1 MSKAVNVICQ
11 NALQKVGVEM
21 DEGAALGSYAVPALA
36 DLNSVVTELNT
47 QNLILQNVETVDV
60 YASKKITFAV
70 LPEEFHIV
78 DKVTDLTTDM
88 LNAYNLSDIVYVK
101 EEDRY
106 YYIDRI
112 IAHDEGHIIAPVS
125 SEDEKTLR
133 ELWPTVICKQ
143 VLPDRVEGF
152 ARLVGNR
159 FLQLYPSNKMK
170 MDSGTQQ
177 SLSTMYCCET
187 ESQKF
192 TVLGIDYVI
201 DYFVIHINSVLPSKY
216 RITYLESMPEYNL
229 YDTIYLSN
237 KYIEVI
243 EDGLCYKLCLRY
255 KLLEFLPIFRDEYDA
270 GKLAIKRINNKN
282 RTINYDFVELGN
294 IYGSYWDNLAGESL

>member
-1 MSKAVNVICQ
+1 MSKQVNVICQ
-11 NALQKVGVEM
+11 NALQKVGIEM
-21 DEGAALGSYAVPALA
+21 DEGAALGSYAVPALS

-78 DKVTDLTTDM
+78 DKVSDLTTDV
-88 LNAYNLSDIVYVK
+88 LNAYNLNDIVYVK
-101 EEDRY
+101 EEDKY
-106 YYIDRI
+106 YYID
-112 IAHDEGHIIAPVS
+112 DGHVISQVS
-125 SEDEKTLR
+125 NEDEKTLR
-133 ELWPTVICKQ
+133 EMWPTVICKQ

-192 TVLGIDYVI
+192 TVLDSDYVI

-255 KLLEFLPIFRDEYDA
+255 KLLEFLSIFKDEYDS

-282 RTINYDFVELGN
+282 RTMNYDFVELGN
-294 IYGSYWDNLAGESL
+294 IYGSYWDNIGGVGL

>member
-1 MSKAVNVICQ
+1 MSKQVNVICQ
-11 NALQKVGVEM
+11 NALQKVGIEM
-21 DEGAALGSYAVPALA
+21 DEGAALGSYAVPALS

-78 DKVTDLTTDM
+78 DKVSDLTTDM
-88 LNAYNLSDIVYVK
+88 LNAYNINDIVYVK
-101 EEDRY
+101 EEDKY
-106 YYIDRI
+106 YYID
-112 IAHDEGHIIAPVS
+112 DGHVISQVS
-125 SEDEKTLR
+125 NEDEKTLR
-133 ELWPTVICKQ
+133 EMWPTVICKQ

-170 MDSGTQQ
+170 MDAGTQQ

-192 TVLGIDYVI
+192 TVLDSDYVI

-255 KLLEFLPIFRDEYDA
+255 KLLEFLSIFKDEYDS

-282 RTINYDFVELGN
+282 RTMNYDFVELGN
-294 IYGSYWDNLAGESL
+294 IYGSYWDNLGGVGL

>member
-1 MSKAVNVICQ
+1 MSKQVNVICQ
-11 NALQKVGVEM
+11 NALQKVGIEM
-21 DEGAALGSYAVPALA
+21 DEGAALGSYAVPALS

-78 DKVTDLTTDM
+78 DKVSDLTTDM
-88 LNAYNLSDIVYVK
+88 LNAYNLNDIVYVK
-101 EEDRY
+101 EEDKY
-106 YYIDRI
+106 YYID
-112 IAHDEGHIIAPVS
+112 DGHVISQVS
-125 SEDEKTLR
+125 NEDEKTLR

-170 MDSGTQQ
+170 MDAGTQQ

-192 TVLGIDYVI
+192 TVLDTDYVI

-255 KLLEFLPIFRDEYDA
+255 KLLEFLSIFKDEYDS

-282 RTINYDFVELGN
+282 RTMNYDFVELGN
-294 IYGSYWDNLAGESL
+294 IYGSYWDNLGGVGL

>member
-1 MSKAVNVICQ
+1 MSKQVNVICQ
-11 NALQKVGVEM
+11 NALQKVGIVQ
-21 DEGAALGSYAVPALA
+21 DEGSALGSYAVPALS

-78 DKVTDLTTDM
+78 DKVSELTTDV
-88 LNAYNLSDIVYVK
+88 LNAYNINDIVYVK
-101 EEDRY
+101 EEDKY
-106 YYIDRI
+106 YYID
-112 IAHDEGHIIAPVS
+112 DGHIIAPVS

-152 ARLVGNR
+152 ARFVGNR

-192 TVLGIDYVI
+192 TVLDIDYVI

-255 KLLEFLPIFRDEYDA
+255 KLLEFLPIFKDEYDE

-282 RTINYDFVELGN
+282 RTMNYDFVELGN
-294 IYGSYWDNLAGESL
+294 IYGSYWDNLGGVGL

>member
-1 MSKAVNVICQ
+1 MSKQVNVICQ
-11 NALQKVGVEM
+11 NALQKVGIEM
-21 DEGAALGSYAVPALA
+21 DEGSALGSYAVPALS

-60 YASKKITFAV
+60 HASKKITFAV

-88 LNAYNLSDIVYVK
+88 LNAYNLNDIVYDK
-101 EEDRY
+101 EEDKY
-106 YYIDRI
+106 YYID
-112 IAHDEGHIIAPVS
+112 DGHVISQVS
-125 SEDEKTLR
+125 NEDEKTLR

-143 VLPDRVEGF
+143 VLPDRVEGC

-170 MDSGTQQ
+170 MDEGTQQ

-192 TVLGIDYVI
+192 TVLDIDYVI

-216 RITYLESMPEYNL
+216 RITYLESIPEYNL

-255 KLLEFLPIFRDEYDA
+255 KLLEFLPIFKDEYDE

-282 RTINYDFVELGN
+282 RTMNYDFVELGN
-294 IYGSYWDNLAGESL
+294 IYGSYWDNLGGVGL

>member
-1 MSKAVNVICQ
+1 MSKQVNVICQ
-11 NALQKVGVEM
+11 NALQKVGIEM
-21 DEGAALGSYAVPALA
+21 DEGAALGSYAVPALS

-78 DKVTDLTTDM
+78 DKVSELTTDM
-88 LNAYNLSDIVYVK
+88 LNAYNLNDIVYVK
-101 EEDRY
+101 EEDKY
-106 YYIDRI
+106 YYID
-112 IAHDEGHIIAPVS
+112 EGHVISQVS
-125 SEDEKTLR
+125 NEDEKTLR
-133 ELWPTVICKQ
+133 EMWPTIICKQ

-192 TVLGIDYVI
+192 TVLDSDYVI

-255 KLLEFLPIFRDEYDA
+255 KLLEFLSIFKDEYDS

-282 RTINYDFVELGN
+282 RTMNYDFVELGN
-294 IYGSYWDNLAGESL
+294 IYGSYWDNLGGVGL

>member
-1 MSKAVNVICQ
+1 MSKQVNVICQ
-11 NALQKVGVEM
+11 NALQKVGIEM
-21 DEGAALGSYAVPALA
+21 DEGSALGSYAVPALS

-78 DKVTDLTTDM
+78 DKVSDLTTDV
-88 LNAYNLSDIVYVK
+88 LNAYNLNDIVYVK
-101 EEDRY
+101 EEDKY
-106 YYIDRI
+106 YYIDNE
-112 IAHDEGHIIAPVS
+112 DGHNIVQVS

-133 ELWPTVICKQ
+133 EMWPTIICKQ

-192 TVLGIDYVI
+192 TVLDIDYVI

-255 KLLEFLPIFRDEYDA
+255 KLLEFLSIFKDEYDS

-282 RTINYDFVELGN
+282 RTMNYDFVELGN
-294 IYGSYWDNLAGESL
+294 IYGSYWDNLGGVGL

>member
-1 MSKAVNVICQ
+1 MSKQVNVICQ
-11 NALQKVGVEM
+11 NALQKVGIEM
-21 DEGAALGSYAVPALA
+21 DEGAALGSYAVPALS

-88 LNAYNLSDIVYVK
+88 LNAYNLNDIVYVK
-101 EEDRY
+101 EEDKY
-106 YYIDRI
+106 YYIDDGHV
-112 IAHDEGHIIAPVS
+112 IAQVS
-125 SEDEKTLR
+125 NEDEKTLR

-192 TVLGIDYVI
+192 TVLDIDYVI

-255 KLLEFLPIFRDEYDA
+255 KLLEFLPIFKDEYDE

-282 RTINYDFVELGN
+282 RTMNYDFVELGN
-294 IYGSYWDNLAGESL
+294 IYGSYWDNLGGVGL

>member
-1 MSKAVNVICQ
+1 MSKQVNVICQ
-11 NALQKVGVEM
+11 NALQKVGIEM
-21 DEGAALGSYAVPALA
+21 DEGSALGSYAVPALS

-78 DKVTDLTTDM
+78 DKVSDLTTDV
-88 LNAYNLSDIVYVK
+88 LNAYNLNDIVYVK
-101 EEDRY
+101 EEDKY
-106 YYIDRI
+106 YYIDN
-112 IAHDEGHIIAPVS
+112 EGGHNIVQVS

-133 ELWPTVICKQ
+133 EMWPTIICKQ

-192 TVLGIDYVI
+192 TVLGSDYVI

-255 KLLEFLPIFRDEYDA
+255 KLLEFLSIFKDEYDS

-282 RTINYDFVELGN
+282 RTMNYDFVELGN
-294 IYGSYWDNLAGESL
+294 IYGSYWDNLGGVGL

>member
-1 MSKAVNVICQ
+1 MSKQVNVICQ
-11 NALQKVGVEM
+11 NALQKVGIEM
-21 DEGAALGSYAVPALA
+21 DEGSALGSYAVPALS

-78 DKVTDLTTDM
+78 DKVSDLTTDM
-88 LNAYNLSDIVYVK
+88 LNAYNLNDIVYVK
-101 EEDRY
+101 EENKY
-106 YYIDRI
+106 YYID
-112 IAHDEGHIIAPVS
+112 DGHNIVQVS

-133 ELWPTVICKQ
+133 EMWPSVICKQ

-192 TVLGIDYVI
+192 TVLDSDYVI

-255 KLLEFLPIFRDEYDA
+255 KLLEFLSIFKDEYDS

-282 RTINYDFVELGN
+282 RTMNYDFVELGN
-294 IYGSYWDNLAGESL
+294 IYGSYWDNLGGVGL

>member
-1 MSKAVNVICQ
+1 MSKQVNVICQ
-11 NALQKVGVEM
+11 NALQKVGIEM
-21 DEGAALGSYAVPALA
+21 DEGSALGSYAVPALS

-60 YASKKITFAV
+60 HASKKITFAV
-70 LPEEFHIV
+70 LPEEFHVV
-78 DKVTDLTTDM
+78 DKVSDLTTDM
-88 LNAYNLSDIVYVK
+88 LNAYNLNDIVYVK
-101 EEDRY
+101 EEDKY
-106 YYIDRI
+106 YYIDY
-112 IAHDEGHIIAPVS
+112 GHIISQVS
-125 SEDEKTLR
+125 NEDEKMLR
-133 ELWPTVICKQ
+133 EMWPTVICKQ
-143 VLPDRVEGF
+143 VLPDRVEGC

-187 ESQKF
+187 ETQKF
-192 TVLGIDYVI
+192 TVLDTDYVI

-229 YDTIYLSN
+229 HDTIYLSN

-255 KLLEFLPIFRDEYDA
+255 KLLEFLSIFKDEYDS

-282 RTINYDFVELGN
+282 RTMNYDFVELGN
-294 IYGSYWDNLAGESL
+294 IYGSYWDNLGGVGL

>member
-1 MSKAVNVICQ
+1 MSKQVNVICQ
-11 NALQKVGVEM
+11 NALQKVGIEM
-21 DEGAALGSYAVPALA
+21 DEGAALGSYAVPALS

-78 DKVTDLTTDM
+78 DKVSELTTDV
-88 LNAYNLSDIVYVK
+88 LNAYNINDIVYDK
-101 EEDRY
+101 EEDKY
-106 YYIDRI
+106 YYID
-112 IAHDEGHIIAPVS
+112 EGHVISQVS
-125 SEDEKTLR
+125 NEDEKTLR

-143 VLPDRVEGF
+143 VLPDRVEGC

-170 MDSGTQQ
+170 MDAGTQQ

-192 TVLGIDYVI
+192 TVLDIDYVI

-255 KLLEFLPIFRDEYDA
+255 KLLEFLPIFKNEYDE

-282 RTINYDFVELGN
+282 RTMNYDFVELGN
-294 IYGSYWDNLAGESL
+294 IYGSYWDNLGGVGL

>member
-1 MSKAVNVICQ
+1 MSKQVNVICQ
-11 NALQKVGVEM
+11 NALQKVGIEM
-21 DEGAALGSYAVPALA
+21 DEGAALGSYAVPALS

-78 DKVTDLTTDM
+78 DKVSELTTDV
-88 LNAYNLSDIVYVK
+88 LNAYNLNDIVYVK
-101 EEDRY
+101 EEDKY
-106 YYIDRI
+106 YYID
-112 IAHDEGHIIAPVS
+112 DGHIISQVS
-125 SEDEKTLR
+125 NEDEKTLR
-133 ELWPTVICKQ
+133 EMWPTVICKQ
-143 VLPDRVEGF
+143 VLPDRVEGC

-170 MDSGTQQ
+170 MDAGTQQ

-192 TVLGIDYVI
+192 TVLDIDYVI

-255 KLLEFLPIFRDEYDA
+255 KLLEFLPVFKDEYDE

-282 RTINYDFVELGN
+282 RTMNYDFVELGN
-294 IYGSYWDNLAGESL
+294 IYGSYWDNLGGVGL

>member
-1 MSKAVNVICQ
+1 MSKQVNVICQ
-11 NALQKVGVEM
+11 NALQKVGIEM

-70 LPEEFHIV
+70 LPEEFHVV

-88 LNAYNLSDIVYVK
+88 LNAYNLNDIVYVK
-101 EEDRY
+101 EEDKY
-106 YYIDRI
+106 YYIDN
-112 IAHDEGHIIAPVS
+112 ADGHNIVQVS

-133 ELWPTVICKQ
+133 EMWPTIICKQ

-192 TVLGIDYVI
+192 TVLDSDYVI
-201 DYFVIHINSVLPSKY
+201 DYFVIHINSMLPSKY

-255 KLLEFLPIFRDEYDA
+255 KLLEFLPIFKDEYDE

-282 RTINYDFVELGN
+282 RTMNYDFVELGN
-294 IYGSYWDNLAGESL
+294 IYGSYWDNIGGVGL

>member
-1 MSKAVNVICQ
+1 MSKQVNVICQ
-11 NALQKVGVEM
+11 NALQKVGIEM
-21 DEGAALGSYAVPALA
+21 DEGAALGSYAVPALS

-60 YASKKITFAV
+60 HASKKITFAV

-78 DKVTDLTTDM
+78 DKVSELTTDV
-88 LNAYNLSDIVYVK
+88 LNAYNLNDIVYVK
-101 EEDRY
+101 EEDKY
-106 YYIDRI
+106 YYID
-112 IAHDEGHIIAPVS
+112 DGHVISQVS
-125 SEDEKTLR
+125 NEDEKTLR
-133 ELWPTVICKQ
+133 EMWPTVICKQ
-143 VLPDRVEGF
+143 VLPDRVEGC

-170 MDSGTQQ
+170 MDAGTQQ

-192 TVLGIDYVI
+192 TVLDIEYVI

-255 KLLEFLPIFRDEYDA
+255 KLLEFLPIFKDEYDE

-282 RTINYDFVELGN
+282 RTMNYDFVELGN
-294 IYGSYWDNLAGESL
+294 IYGSYWDNLGGVGI

>member
-1 MSKAVNVICQ
+1 MSKSVNIICQ
-11 NALQKVGVEM
+11 NALQKVGIEM
-21 DEGAALGSYAVPALA
+21 DEGSALGSYAVPALS

-78 DKVTDLTTDM
+78 DKVSELTTDV
-88 LNAYNLSDIVYVK
+88 LNAYNLNDIVYVK
-101 EEDRY
+101 EEDKY
-106 YYIDRI
+106 YYID
-112 IAHDEGHIIAPVS
+112 DGHVISQVS
-125 SEDEKTLR
+125 NEDEKTLR
-133 ELWPTVICKQ
+133 EMWPTVICKQ

-192 TVLGIDYVI
+192 TVLDSEYVI

-255 KLLEFLPIFRDEYDA
+255 KLLEFLPIFKNEYDE

-282 RTINYDFVELGN
+282 RTMNYDFVELGN
-294 IYGSYWDNLAGESL
+294 IYGSYWDNLGGVGL

>member
-1 MSKAVNVICQ
+1 MSKQVNVICQ
-11 NALQKVGVEM
+11 NALQKVGIEM
-21 DEGAALGSYAVPALA
+21 DEGAALGSYAVPALS

-78 DKVTDLTTDM
+78 DKVSYLTTDV
-88 LNAYNLSDIVYVK
+88 LNAYNLNDIVYVK
-101 EEDRY
+101 EEDKY
-106 YYIDRI
+106 YYID
-112 IAHDEGHIIAPVS
+112 DGHVISQVS
-125 SEDEKTLR
+125 NEDEKTLR

-170 MDSGTQQ
+170 MDAGTQQ

-192 TVLGIDYVI
+192 TVLDSDYVI

-255 KLLEFLPIFRDEYDA
+255 KLLEFLSIFKDEYDS

-282 RTINYDFVELGN
+282 RTMNYDFVELGN

>member
-11 NALQKVGVEM
+11 NALQKVGIEM
-21 DEGAALGSYAVPALA
+21 DEGSALGSYAVPALS

-60 YASKKITFAV
+60 HASKKITFAV

-78 DKVTDLTTDM
+78 DKVSELTTDM
-88 LNAYNLSDIVYVK
+88 LNAYNLNDIVYDK
-101 EEDRY
+101 EEDKY
-106 YYIDRI
+106 YYID
-112 IAHDEGHIIAPVS
+112 DGHIISHVS
-125 SEDEKTLR
+125 NEDEKTLR
-133 ELWPTVICKQ
+133 EMWPTVICKQ
-143 VLPDRVEGF
+143 VLPDRVEGC

-170 MDSGTQQ
+170 MDAGTQQ

-192 TVLGIDYVI
+192 TVLDIDYVI

-255 KLLEFLPIFRDEYDA
+255 KLLEFLPIFKDEYDE

-282 RTINYDFVELGN
+282 RTMNYDFVELGN
-294 IYGSYWDNLAGESL
+294 IYGSYWDNLGGVGL

>member
-1 MSKAVNVICQ
+1 MSKQVNVICQ
-11 NALQKVGVEM
+11 NALQKVGIEM
-21 DEGAALGSYAVPALA
+21 DEGAALGSYAVPALS

-78 DKVTDLTTDM
+78 DKVGDLTTDV
-88 LNAYNLSDIVYVK
+88 LNAYNLNDIVYVK
-101 EEDRY
+101 EEDKY
-106 YYIDRI
+106 YYID
-112 IAHDEGHIIAPVS
+112 DGHVISQVS

-133 ELWPTVICKQ
+133 DLWPTVICKQ

-192 TVLGIDYVI
+192 TVLDSDYVI

-255 KLLEFLPIFRDEYDA
+255 KLLEFLSIFKDEYDS

-282 RTINYDFVELGN
+282 RTMNYDFVELGN
-294 IYGSYWDNLAGESL
+294 IYGSYWDNLGGVGL

>member
-1 MSKAVNVICQ
+1 MSKQVNVICQ
-11 NALQKVGVEM
+11 NALQKVGIEM
-21 DEGAALGSYAVPALA
+21 DEGAALGSYAVPALS

-78 DKVTDLTTDM
+78 DKVSDLTTDV
-88 LNAYNLSDIVYVK
+88 LNAYNINDIVYVK
-101 EEDRY
+101 EEEDKY
-106 YYIDRI
+106 YYID
-112 IAHDEGHIIAPVS
+112 DGHVISQVS
-125 SEDEKTLR
+125 NEDEKTLR

-170 MDSGTQQ
+170 MDAGTQQ

-192 TVLGIDYVI
+192 TVLDIDYVI

-255 KLLEFLPIFRDEYDA
+255 KLLEFLSIFKGEYDE

-282 RTINYDFVELGN
+282 RTMNYDFVELGN
-294 IYGSYWDNLAGESL
+294 IYGSYWDNLGGVGL

>member
-1 MSKAVNVICQ
+1 MSKQVNVICQ
-11 NALQKVGVEM
+11 NALQKVGIEM
-21 DEGAALGSYAVPALA
+21 DEGAALGSYAVPALS

-78 DKVTDLTTDM
+78 DKVSDLTTDV
-88 LNAYNLSDIVYVK
+88 LNAYNLNDIVYVK
-101 EEDRY
+101 EEDKY
-106 YYIDRI
+106 YYID
-112 IAHDEGHIIAPVS
+112 DGHVISQVS
-125 SEDEKTLR
+125 NEDEKTLR
-133 ELWPTVICKQ
+133 ELWPTIICKQ

-170 MDSGTQQ
+170 MDAGTQQ

-192 TVLGIDYVI
+192 TVLDIDYVI

-216 RITYLESMPEYNL
+216 RITYLESIPEYNL

-255 KLLEFLPIFRDEYDA
+255 KLLEFLKIFKDEYDE

-282 RTINYDFVELGN
+282 RTMNYDFVELGN
-294 IYGSYWDNLAGESL
+294 IYGSYWDNLGGVGL

>member
-1 MSKAVNVICQ
+1 MSKQVNVICQ
-11 NALQKVGVEM
+11 NALQKVGIEM
-21 DEGAALGSYAVPALA
+21 DEGSALGSYAVPALS

-78 DKVTDLTTDM
+78 DKVSDLTTDV
-88 LNAYNLSDIVYVK
+88 LNAYNLNDIVYDK
-101 EEDRY
+101 EEDKY
-106 YYIDRI
+106 YHID
-112 IAHDEGHIIAPVS
+112 DGHIISQVS
-125 SEDEKTLR
+125 NEDEKTLR
-133 ELWPTVICKQ
+133 ALWPTVICKQ
-143 VLPDRVEGF
+143 VLPDRVEGC

-170 MDSGTQQ
+170 MDAGTQQ

-192 TVLGIDYVI
+192 TVLDIDYVI

-255 KLLEFLPIFRDEYDA
+255 KLLEFLPIFKDEYDE

-282 RTINYDFVELGN
+282 RTMNYDFVELGN
-294 IYGSYWDNLAGESL
+294 IYGSYWDNLGGVGL

>member
-1 MSKAVNVICQ
+1 MSKQVNVICQ
-11 NALQKVGVEM
+11 NALQKVGIEM
-21 DEGAALGSYAVPALA
+21 DEGAALGSYAVPALS

-47 QNLILQNVETVDV
+47 QNLILQNIETVDV

-70 LPEEFHIV
+70 LPEEFHVV
-78 DKVTDLTTDM
+78 DKVSDLTTDM
-88 LNAYNLSDIVYVK
+88 LNAYNLNDIVYVK
-101 EEDRY
+101 EEDKY
-106 YYIDRI
+106 YYID
-112 IAHDEGHIIAPVS
+112 DGHVISKVS
-125 SEDEKTLR
+125 NEDEKTLR
-133 ELWPTVICKQ
+133 EMWPTIICKQ

-192 TVLGIDYVI
+192 TVLDIDYVI

-216 RITYLESMPEYNL
+216 RITYLESIPEYNL

-255 KLLEFLPIFRDEYDA
+255 KLLEFLSIFKDEYDE

-282 RTINYDFVELGN
+282 RTMNYDFVELGN
-294 IYGSYWDNLAGESL
+294 IYGSYWDNLGGVGL

>member
-1 MSKAVNVICQ
+1 MSKQVNVICQ
-11 NALQKVGVEM
+11 NALQKVGIEM
-21 DEGAALGSYAVPALA
+21 DEGAALGSYAVPALS

-78 DKVTDLTTDM
+78 DKVSELTTDM
-88 LNAYNLSDIVYVK
+88 LNAYNLNDIVYVK
-101 EEDRY
+101 EEDKY
-106 YYIDRI
+106 YYID
-112 IAHDEGHIIAPVS
+112 DGHVISQVS
-125 SEDEKTLR
+125 NEDEKTLR

-143 VLPDRVEGF
+143 VLPDRVEGC

-170 MDSGTQQ
+170 MDAGTQQ

-192 TVLGIDYVI
+192 TVLDIDYVI

-216 RITYLESMPEYNL
+216 RITYLESMPEYDL

-255 KLLEFLPIFRDEYDA
+255 KLLEFLSIFKDEYDE

-282 RTINYDFVELGN
+282 RTMNYDFVELGN
-294 IYGSYWDNLAGESL
+294 IYGSYWDNLGGVGL

>member
-1 MSKAVNVICQ
+1 MSKQVNVICQ
-11 NALQKVGVEM
+11 NALQKVGIEM
-21 DEGAALGSYAVPALA
+21 DEGSALGSYAVPALS

-47 QNLILQNVETVDV
+47 QNLILQNIETVDV
-60 YASKKITFAV
+60 HASKKITFAV

-78 DKVTDLTTDM
+78 DKVSDLTTDM
-88 LNAYNLSDIVYVK
+88 LNAYNLNDIVYVK
-101 EEDRY
+101 EEDKY
-106 YYIDRI
+106 YYIDYGHV
-112 IAHDEGHIIAPVS
+112 IAQVS
-125 SEDEKTLR
+125 NEDEKTLR
-133 ELWPTVICKQ
+133 EMWPTVICKQ
-143 VLPDRVEGF
+143 VLPDRVEGC

-170 MDSGTQQ
+170 MDAGTQQ

-192 TVLGIDYVI
+192 TVLDIDYVI

-216 RITYLESMPEYNL
+216 RITYLESIPEYNL

-255 KLLEFLPIFRDEYDA
+255 KLLEFLSIFKDEYDE

-282 RTINYDFVELGN
+282 RTMNYDFVELSN
-294 IYGSYWDNLAGESL
+294 IYGSYWDNLGGVGL

>member
-1 MSKAVNVICQ
+1 MSKQVNVICQ
-11 NALQKVGVEM
+11 NALQKVGIEM
-21 DEGAALGSYAVPALA
+21 DEGSALGSYAVPALS

-60 YASKKITFAV
+60 HASKKITFAV

-88 LNAYNLSDIVYVK
+88 LNAYNLNDIVYDK
-101 EEDRY
+101 EEDKY
-106 YYIDRI
+106 YYID
-112 IAHDEGHIIAPVS
+112 DGHVISQVS
-125 SEDEKTLR
+125 NEDEKTLR

-170 MDSGTQQ
+170 MDAGTQQ
-177 SLSTMYCCET
+177 SLSTMYCCES

-192 TVLGIDYVI
+192 TVLDIDYVI

-255 KLLEFLPIFRDEYDA
+255 KLLEFLPIFKDEYDE

-282 RTINYDFVELGN
+282 RTMNYDFVELGN
-294 IYGSYWDNLAGESL
+294 IYGSYWDNLGGVGL

>member
-11 NALQKVGVEM
+11 NALQKVGIEM
-21 DEGAALGSYAVPALA
+21 DEGAALGSYAVPALS

-60 YASKKITFAV
+60 HASKKITFAV

-78 DKVTDLTTDM
+78 DKVSELTTDV
-88 LNAYNLSDIVYVK
+88 LNAYNLNDIVYVK
-101 EEDRY
+101 EEDKY
-106 YYIDRI
+106 YYID
-112 IAHDEGHIIAPVS
+112 DGHVISQVS
-125 SEDEKTLR
+125 NEDEKTLR

-143 VLPDRVEGF
+143 VLPDRVEGC

-170 MDSGTQQ
+170 MDAGTQQ

-192 TVLGIDYVI
+192 TVLDIDYVI

-255 KLLEFLPIFRDEYDA
+255 KLLEFLPIFKDEYDE

-282 RTINYDFVELGN
+282 RTMNYDFVELGN
-294 IYGSYWDNLAGESL
+294 IYGSYWDNLGGVGL

>member
-1 MSKAVNVICQ
+1 MSKQVNVICQ
-11 NALQKVGVEM
+11 NALQKVGIEM
-21 DEGAALGSYAVPALA
+21 DEGSALGSYAVPALS

-78 DKVTDLTTDM
+78 DKVSDLTTDV
-88 LNAYNLSDIVYVK
+88 LNAYNLNDIVYVK
-101 EEDRY
+101 EEDKY
-106 YYIDRI
+106 YYID
-112 IAHDEGHIIAPVS
+112 DGHVISQVS
-125 SEDEKTLR
+125 NEDEKTLR

-143 VLPDRVEGF
+143 VLPDRVEGC

-170 MDSGTQQ
+170 MDAGTQQ

-192 TVLGIDYVI
+192 TVLDIDYVI

-216 RITYLESMPEYNL
+216 RITYLESIPEYNL

-255 KLLEFLPIFRDEYDA
+255 KLLEFLKIFKDEYDE

-282 RTINYDFVELGN
+282 RTMNYDFVELGN
-294 IYGSYWDNLAGESL
+294 IYGSYWDNLGGVGL

>member
-1 MSKAVNVICQ
+1 MSKQVNVICQ
-11 NALQKVGVEM
+11 NALQKVGIVQ
-21 DEGAALGSYAVPALA
+21 DEGSALGSYAVPALS

-88 LNAYNLSDIVYVK
+88 LNAYNLNDIVYVK
-101 EEDRY
+101 EEDKY
-106 YYIDRI
+106 YYIDN
-112 IAHDEGHIIAPVS
+112 ENGHNTVQVS

-133 ELWPTVICKQ
+133 EMWPTIICKK

-192 TVLGIDYVI
+192 TVLDSDYVI

-255 KLLEFLPIFRDEYDA
+255 KLLEFLSIFKDEYDS

-282 RTINYDFVELGN
+282 RTMNYDFVELGN
-294 IYGSYWDNLAGESL
+294 IYGSYWDNIGGVGL

>member
-1 MSKAVNVICQ
+1 MSKQVNVICQ
-11 NALQKVGVEM
+11 NALQKVGIEM
-21 DEGAALGSYAVPALA
+21 DEGAALGSYAVPALS

-60 YASKKITFAV
+60 HASKKITFAV

-78 DKVTDLTTDM
+78 DKVSDLTTDM
-88 LNAYNLSDIVYVK
+88 LNAYNLNDIVYVK
-101 EEDRY
+101 EEDKY
-106 YYIDRI
+106 YYIND
-112 IAHDEGHIIAPVS
+112 GHVISQVS
-125 SEDEKTLR
+125 NEDEKTLR
-133 ELWPTVICKQ
+133 EMWPTVICKQ
-143 VLPDRVEGF
+143 VLPDRVEGC

-170 MDSGTQQ
+170 MDAGTQQ

-192 TVLGIDYVI
+192 TVLDIDYVI

-243 EDGLCYKLCLRY
+243 EDGICYKLCLRY
-255 KLLEFLPIFRDEYDA
+255 KLLEFLPIFKDEYDE

-282 RTINYDFVELGN
+282 RTMNYDFVELGN
-294 IYGSYWDNLAGESL
+294 IYGSYWDNLAGVSL

>member
-1 MSKAVNVICQ
+1 MSKQVNVICQ
-11 NALQKVGVEM
+11 NALQKVGIVQ
-21 DEGAALGSYAVPALA
+21 DEGSALGSYAVPALS

-78 DKVTDLTTDM
+78 DKVSELTTDM
-88 LNAYNLSDIVYVK
+88 LNAYNLNDIVYVK
-101 EEDRY
+101 EEDKY
-106 YYIDRI
+106 YYVD
-112 IAHDEGHIIAPVS
+112 DGHVISQVS
-125 SEDEKTLR
+125 NEDEKTLR

-192 TVLGIDYVI
+192 TVLDIDYVI

-255 KLLEFLPIFRDEYDA
+255 KLLEFLSIFKDEYDE

-282 RTINYDFVELGN
+282 RTMNYDFVELCN

>member
-1 MSKAVNVICQ
+1 MSKAVNVICE
-11 NALQKVGVEM
+11 NALQKVGIEM
-21 DEGAALGSYAVPALA
+21 DEGSALGSYAVPALA

-78 DKVTDLTTDM
+78 DKVSELTTDM
-88 LNAYNLSDIVYVK
+88 LNAYNLNDIVYVK
-101 EEDRY
+101 EEDKY
-106 YYIDRI
+106 YYIDN
-112 IAHDEGHIIAPVS
+112 GHVISQVS
-125 SEDEKTLR
+125 NEDEKTLR
-133 ELWPTVICKQ
+133 EMWPTVICKQ

-192 TVLGIDYVI
+192 TVLDIDYVI

-255 KLLEFLPIFRDEYDA
+255 KLLEFLSIFKDEYDS

-282 RTINYDFVELGN
+282 RTMNYDFVELGN
-294 IYGSYWDNLAGESL
+294 IYGSYWDNLGGVGL

>member
-1 MSKAVNVICQ
+1 MSKQVNVICQ
-11 NALQKVGVEM
+11 NALQKVGIEM
-21 DEGAALGSYAVPALA
+21 DEGSALGSYAVPALS

-60 YASKKITFAV
+60 HASKKITFAV

-78 DKVTDLTTDM
+78 DKVADLTTDM
-88 LNAYNLSDIVYVK
+88 LNAYNLNDIVYDK
-101 EEDRY
+101 EEDKY
-106 YYIDRI
+106 YYID
-112 IAHDEGHIIAPVS
+112 DGHIISQVS
-125 SEDEKTLR
+125 NEDEKTLR
-133 ELWPTVICKQ
+133 EMWPTVICKQ
-143 VLPDRVEGF
+143 VLPDRVEGC
-152 ARLVGNR
+152 ARCVGNR

-170 MDSGTQQ
+170 MDAGTQQ

-192 TVLGIDYVI
+192 TVLDIDYVI

-255 KLLEFLPIFRDEYDA
+255 KLLEFLPIFKDEYDE

-282 RTINYDFVELGN
+282 RTMNYDFVELGN
-294 IYGSYWDNLAGESL
+294 IYGSYWDNLGGVGL

>member
-1 MSKAVNVICQ
+1 MSKQVNVICQ
-11 NALQKVGVEM
+11 NALQKVGIEM
-21 DEGAALGSYAVPALA
+21 DEGSALGSYAVPALS

-78 DKVTDLTTDM
+78 DKVSELTTDM
-88 LNAYNLSDIVYVK
+88 LNAYNLNDIVYVK
-101 EEDRY
+101 EEDKY
-106 YYIDRI
+106 YYID
-112 IAHDEGHIIAPVS
+112 DGHVIAPVS
-125 SEDEKTLR
+125 NEDEKTLR

-143 VLPDRVEGF
+143 VLPDRVEGC

-170 MDSGTQQ
+170 MDAGTQQ

-192 TVLGIDYVI
+192 TVLDIDYVI

-255 KLLEFLPIFRDEYDA
+255 KLLEFLPIFKDEYDE

-282 RTINYDFVELGN
+282 RTMNYDFVELGN
-294 IYGSYWDNLAGESL
+294 IYGSYWDNLGGVGL

>member
-1 MSKAVNVICQ
+1 MSKQVNVICQ
-11 NALQKVGVEM
+11 NALQKVGIEM
-21 DEGAALGSYAVPALA
+21 DEGAALGSYAVPALS

-78 DKVTDLTTDM
+78 DKVSDLTTDV
-88 LNAYNLSDIVYVK
+88 LNAYNLNDIVYVK
-101 EEDRY
+101 EEDKY
-106 YYIDRI
+106 YYIDNE
-112 IAHDEGHIIAPVS
+112 DGHNIVQVS
-125 SEDEKTLR
+125 NEDEKTLR
-133 ELWPTVICKQ
+133 EMWPTIICKQ

-192 TVLGIDYVI
+192 TVLGSDYVI

-255 KLLEFLPIFRDEYDA
+255 KLLEFLSNFKDEYDS

-282 RTINYDFVELGN
+282 RTMNYDFVELGN
-294 IYGSYWDNLAGESL
+294 IYGSYWDNLGGVGL

>member
-1 MSKAVNVICQ
+1 MSKQVNVICQ
-11 NALQKVGVEM
+11 NALQKVGIEM
-21 DEGAALGSYAVPALA
+21 DEGAALGSYAVPALS

-78 DKVTDLTTDM
+78 DKVSELTTDM
-88 LNAYNLSDIVYVK
+88 LNAYNLNDIVYVK
-101 EEDRY
+101 EEDKY
-106 YYIDRI
+106 YYID
-112 IAHDEGHIIAPVS
+112 EGHVISQVS
-125 SEDEKTLR
+125 NEDEKTLR
-133 ELWPTVICKQ
+133 EMWPTVICKQ
-143 VLPDRVEGF
+143 VLPDRVEGC

-170 MDSGTQQ
+170 MDAGTQQ

-192 TVLGIDYVI
+192 TVLDIDYVI

-255 KLLEFLPIFRDEYDA
+255 KLLEFLPIFKNEYDE

-282 RTINYDFVELGN
+282 RTMNYDFVELSN
-294 IYGSYWDNLAGESL
+294 IYGSYWDNLAGE